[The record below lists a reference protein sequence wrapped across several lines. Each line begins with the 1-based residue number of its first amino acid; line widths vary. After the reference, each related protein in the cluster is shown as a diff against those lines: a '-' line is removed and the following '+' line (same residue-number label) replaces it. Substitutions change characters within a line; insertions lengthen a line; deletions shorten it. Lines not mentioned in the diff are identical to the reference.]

1 MDDSDNESHP
11 LISQEISQVLNATI
25 SAIGCTNEIL
35 NNFFDD
41 STGWKMFWKAW

>member
-1 MDDSDNESHP
+1 MDDSDDESHP
-11 LISQEISQVLNATI
+11 LMSQEISQVLNATI
-25 SAIGCTNEIL
+25 LAIGCTNEIL